1 MHSKEQLSVRYIC
14 VLRDRQDDTLWHNLC
29 WFLVITSWQSR
40 SYHCW
45 RVFFLILH
53 RKLFIAHRLD
63 KRIRTRMP
71 VLRSK
76 YPALQIPD
84 NISWPD
90 FVLSKFDNY
99 GDRTAIVRFF
109 LWWII
114 TYLSFRFSWFHIPKV
129 DFRSQVSKNPVN
141 KYVAEYSALVVKY
154 CDITSSLTMGRGWL
168 GFRHKYLS
176 ILLYGTFAQ
185 IPAQSG
191 VIRYLERR
199 LTCLIY
205 RPKDPF
211 PYEVLIFQQ

>member
-1 MHSKEQLSVRYIC
+1 MLIP
-14 VLRDRQDDTLWHNLC
+14 RDHELAVEVEVVSL
-29 WFLVITSWQSR
+29 LTSL
-40 SYHCW
+40 
-45 RVFFLILH
+45 FLILH
-53 RKLFIAHRLD
+53 RKLFIAYRLD

-76 YPALQIPD
+76 YPDLQIPD

-141 KYVAEYSALVVKY
+141 KYVAEYSALV
-154 CDITSSLTMGRGWL
+154 I
-168 GFRHKYLS
+168 KYLPVYDAHFFS
-176 ILLYGTFAQ
+176 IKISIKIAVRIIHGFN
-185 IPAQSG
+185 
-191 VIRYLERR
+191 
-199 LTCLIY
+199 CLSSTS
-205 RPKDPF
+205 
-211 PYEVLIFQQ
+211 